1 MSYIQSLYHIVFRT
15 YCGEHTINI
24 ENERELYAVILKQS
38 ESLSVKLLRIGG
50 MPDHLHLFV
59 SLPAT
64 MSVSQYVQNVKAFS
78 SKWLK
83 DSPLFPKW
91 RGWGRE
97 YAAISYSVKEKDV
110 VINYIRNQK
119 EHHKKHSFSE
129 EYRSFLEENGVAIRE
144 EYFLKD

>member
-1 MSYIQSLYHIVFRT
+1 MLSERATLNNPTRQCGDRTDRNKKACRRHALFTKGYKTHRHIMSYIQSLYHIVFRT
-15 YCGEHTINI
+15 YCVEHTINV

-78 SKWLK
+78 SK
-83 DSPLFPKW
+83 
-91 RGWGRE
+91 
-97 YAAISYSVKEKDV
+97 
-110 VINYIRNQK
+110 
-119 EHHKKHSFSE
+119 
-129 EYRSFLEENGVAIRE
+129 
-144 EYFLKD
+144 